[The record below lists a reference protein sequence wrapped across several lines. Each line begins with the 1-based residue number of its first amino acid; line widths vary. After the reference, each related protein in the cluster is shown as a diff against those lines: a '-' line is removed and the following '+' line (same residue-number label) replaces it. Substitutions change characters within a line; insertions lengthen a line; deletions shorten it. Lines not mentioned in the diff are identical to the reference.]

1 MIPLIDT
8 FSAAVA
14 NEALHV
20 KKLEQQ
26 TENVAALSG
35 SLPEEHISSIMARAL
50 AKRVKDEQ
58 KNKKDAKRFID
69 DILFQAL
76 LDHIEQLNREIKA
89 AEAELAAKHG
99 DAWREELALK
109 ILDEDEIPLQKEGE
123 SIENYRERLGE
134 TLAAEMLN
142 EDGTIKD
149 QYKNDPAMRDYAE
162 WAQMVYHRDLAVD
175 IANDLKGREVS
186 HPQSQRLLDELEA
199 RRNSE
204 INLNAANELEGHEA
218 QKDAVLGVED
228 NNRLAKGEADQ
239 EIASTSFM
247 EPRAL

>member
-20 KKLEQQ
+20 QKREQQ

-35 SLPEEHISSIMARAL
+35 TLPEEHISSIMARAL
-50 AKRVKDEQ
+50 AKRVKEEQ
-58 KNKKDAKRFID
+58 KNKKDTKRFIE
-69 DILFQAL
+69 DILLQAL
-76 LDHIEQLNREIKA
+76 LDHIEELNREIKA

-123 SIENYRERLGE
+123 SIEDYRERLGNV
-134 TLAAEMLN
+134 LVAEMLN

-175 IANDLKGREVS
+175 IANDLKGNELS
-186 HPQSQRLLDELEA
+186 HPQSKRLLDELET

-204 INLNAANELEGHEA
+204 LNLSTANELEGHEA
-218 QKDAVLGVED
+218 QKGAVLAVD
-228 NNRLAKGEADQ
+228 DRNDVSVQQQARTAQDAL
-239 EIASTSFM
+239 SFTQ
-247 EPRAL
+247 